1 MLNGLAAVFASIDDG
16 AVALGQS
23 FLAGDL
29 GDYPEQMSEQR
40 SVLDRCFGERADVLA
55 RDNQHMHGGVGM
67 NVGEGDTL
75 LVLED
80 ADGGDAS
87 VDDFAEQA
95 GHIETSV
102 SPAEA
107 KMDA

>member
-1 MLNGLAAVFASIDDG
+1 MVDGLAAVFAGVNHG

-23 FLAGDL
+23 FLAGDHCH
-29 GDYPEQMSEQR
+29 DPEQMAEQR
-40 SVLDRCFGERADVLA
+40 GVLDRCFGERADVLA

-80 ADGGDAS
+80 AGGGDAS
-87 VDDFAEQA
+87 VDDLAEQA